1 MKDSAFTIRA
11 ALGNATASGM
21 GNPFTIPD
29 LPGRMTRT
37 SEAVAR
43 VTPAQT
49 GASVGFASATS
60 TADLGTSGEKN
71 EGGLSTGAKAGF
83 GMGIGVGTILI
94 AVAAIL
100 IARSRKKDSVPAFDA
115 EKRAPSP
122 FELHDDGAQ
131 IHQCEGQAVYPKME
145 MEGCDA
151 KRHELGVR
159 ASTWLVELP
168 VDKSSRQS
176 RQ

>member
-21 GNPFTIPD
+21 GNPFTVPD

-37 SEAVAR
+37 SDSVAR
-43 VTPAQT
+43 ATPAQT
-49 GASVGFASATS
+49 GASVALASATS
-60 TADLGTSGEKN
+60 AADLGPSGERK

-83 GMGIGVGTILI
+83 GVGIGVGTIMI

-100 IARSRKKDSVPAFDA
+100 IARNRKKDSISVIDA

-122 FELHDDGAQ
+122 FELHDDGSQ
-131 IHQCEGQAVYPKME
+131 IHQSGGNAVYPKME
-145 MEGCDA
+145 MEGCNA

-168 VDKSSRQS
+168 VDKSMRNSRQ
-176 RQ
+176 